1 MMQHK
6 IRRASNAHA
15 HHGSEL
21 PSSGL
26 PVTAGVGA
34 GVGATTEVPE
44 LSVSHF
50 WVTTF
55 ACAAVGDKSAQGG
68 SVQFHDEPAATPPF
82 RNRAH
87 WKSARVVVPT
97 GYQDAFWC
105 TPVFI
110 AHSMFQLQSGLFV
123 LVTSMHVM
131 CST

>member
-1 MMQHK
+1 MQHK
-6 IRRASNAHA
+6 IGRASNAHA
-15 HHGSEL
+15 HHGSPESEL
-21 PSSGL
+21 PSSISMTGSA
-26 PVTAGVGA
+26 VTAGVG
-34 GVGATTEVPE
+34 TEVPE

-110 AHSMFQLQSGLFV
+110 AHSMFQLQSGSFV

-131 CST
+131 C